1 MLDAALSRRCVR
13 RDARA
18 ALALAPASTPYL
30 PSRSLACI
38 YARFDSGKRQRAT
51 RTRRKIISDLPRLRR
66 AAVVPDPSRVLENG
80 NRCSAVIALPR
91 AFLAGVIR
99 VILEM
104 DVRSEVPVIFVS
116 IIAAKCNG
124 WRRGKEQGRGIIRRE
139 FPGKAIFEIFKTPGV
154 SL

>member
-1 MLDAALSRRCVR
+1 M
-13 RDARA
+13 
-18 ALALAPASTPYL
+18 
-30 PSRSLACI
+30 
-38 YARFDSGKRQRAT
+38 
-51 RTRRKIISDLPRLRR
+51 
-66 AAVVPDPSRVLENG
+66 PDPSRVLENG
-80 NRCSAVIALPR
+80 NRCSAVIAFPR

-124 WRRGKEQGRGIIRRE
+124 WRRGEEQGIIRRE

>member
-1 MLDAALSRRCVR
+1 M
-13 RDARA
+13 
-18 ALALAPASTPYL
+18 
-30 PSRSLACI
+30 
-38 YARFDSGKRQRAT
+38 
-51 RTRRKIISDLPRLRR
+51 
-66 AAVVPDPSRVLENG
+66 PDPSRVLENG

-124 WRRGKEQGRGIIRRE
+124 WRRGEEQGIIRRE